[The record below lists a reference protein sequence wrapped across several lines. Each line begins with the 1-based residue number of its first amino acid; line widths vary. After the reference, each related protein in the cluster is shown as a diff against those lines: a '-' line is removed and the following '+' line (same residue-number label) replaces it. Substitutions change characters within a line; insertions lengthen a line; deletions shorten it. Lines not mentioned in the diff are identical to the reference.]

1 MGLAISRLISRDGYD
16 YEADDPLELRH
27 LALSE
32 LEETLN
38 VQSGACPPAL
48 GGRASWSRKVQ
59 VGRIFGAAPHPHQRR
74 SQHTRSFL
82 LSALF
87 MLVGVMVA
95 TALYVGLGYL
105 RPKPVNVVT
114 PSIYLFETIGD
125 RAFYI
130 SDRAWFNNTNL
141 RGTLKVG
148 PAVTSIGAWTFAMTD
163 LTGLDL
169 SEANALRTIG
179 NNAFHYNR
187 QLTGTLKVAPAITSI
202 GAWAFAMTDLTGLD
216 LSEANALRT
225 IGNNAFSYNRQ
236 LTGTLKVAPAITLI
250 SDSAFENTGFTGLDL
265 SEATALE
272 TIGYSAF
279 YNTHLTGTLKVGP
292 AITSIG
298 ALAFAYTGL
307 TGLDLTEANALRTTS
322 ATTPFTTTD
331 SSPAPSRWGPPS
343 LRSAPWPL
351 PTPVSRG
358 STSPRPT
365 RSGPSATTPST
376 APPLRAKLS
385 ANRMGNSNI
394 RSKIKVSKPREH
406 HPCSLQDT
414 ARCIIF
420 SKKV

>member
-59 VGRIFGAAPHPHQRR
+59 VGRIFGAAPHDPHQRR

-87 MLVGVMVA
+87 MLVGVLVA
-95 TALYVGLGYL
+95 TALYYVGLGYL

-148 PAVTSIGAWTFAMTD
+148 PAVTSIRYWTFAMTG

-187 QLTGTLKVAPAITSI
+187 QLTGTLKVAPAITLI
-202 GAWAFAMTDLTGLD
+202 G
-216 LSEANALRT
+216 
-225 IGNNAFSYNRQ
+225 
-236 LTGTLKVAPAITLI
+236 
-250 SDSAFENTGFTGLDL
+250 DSAFKNTGFTGLDL

-279 YNTHLTGTLKVGP
+279 YNT
-292 AITSIG
+292 
-298 ALAFAYTGL
+298 
-307 TGLDLTEANALRTTS
+307 
-322 ATTPFTTTD
+322 
-331 SSPAPSRWGPPS
+331 
-343 LRSAPWPL
+343 PL
-351 PTPVSRG
+351 PSTPA
-358 STSPRPT
+358 RP
-365 RSGPSATTPST
+365 
-376 APPLRAKLS
+376 PPH
-385 ANRMGNSNI
+385 
-394 RSKIKVSKPREH
+394 H
-406 HPCSLQDT
+406 HPTPGGS
-414 ARCIIF
+414 
-420 SKKV
+420 